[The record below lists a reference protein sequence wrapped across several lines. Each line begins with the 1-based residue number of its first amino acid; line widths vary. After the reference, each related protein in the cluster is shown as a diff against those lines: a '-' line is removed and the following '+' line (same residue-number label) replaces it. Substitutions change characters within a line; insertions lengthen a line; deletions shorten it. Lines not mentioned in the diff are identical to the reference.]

1 MKRISNG
8 LERCGGQVIKAK
20 REEMKT
26 VITREELE
34 EFIESMICGE
44 KT

>member
-1 MKRISNG
+1 MTA
-8 LERCGGQVIKAK
+8 CGGRVTKAK

-34 EFIESMICGE
+34 EFIEDMIGGE

>member
-1 MKRISNG
+1 MVKRGILCFKHG
-8 LERCGGQVIKAK
+8 DLGERKV
-20 REEMKT
+20 RT

-34 EFIESMICGE
+34 EFIDGMIGGE

>member
-1 MKRISNG
+1 MTA
-8 LERCGGQVIKAK
+8 CGGQIVNQTE
-20 REEMKT
+20 RTVKT

-34 EFIESMICGE
+34 EFIEDMIGGE

>member
-1 MKRISNG
+1 MTA
-8 LERCGGQVIKAK
+8 CGGQAIRAK

-34 EFIESMICGE
+34 EFIEDMIGGE

>member
-1 MKRISNG
+1 MTA
-8 LERCGGQVIKAK
+8 CGGQVIKA
-20 REEMKT
+20 RQEEMKT

-34 EFIESMICGE
+34 EFIEDMIGGE